1 MGTNDYVRLY
11 AAATASNAGYFEIAT
26 ADDYN
31 EPIYVRQYQ
40 GDFAT
45 LKRTLTLL
53 DGSGNTSIPGTL
65 TIATNSTIQYNAT
78 DKCIEFI
85 VK

>member
-1 MGTNDYVRLY
+1 MIMFVYMRQLRQTQDILK
-11 AAATASNAGYFEIAT
+11 AT